1 MINFMEDK
9 AHADRAAILRS
20 LAHRREHTTWYIA
33 IKPSQQRSNPLT
45 KECETMKF
53 LSKDTEM
60 AGNLFLPAHY
70 DGRKQL
76 AK

>member
-1 MINFMEDK
+1 
-9 AHADRAAILRS
+9 
-20 LAHRREHTTWYIA
+20 
-33 IKPSQQRSNPLT
+33 
-45 KECETMKF
+45 MKF
-53 LSKDTEM
+53 LSEDTEM